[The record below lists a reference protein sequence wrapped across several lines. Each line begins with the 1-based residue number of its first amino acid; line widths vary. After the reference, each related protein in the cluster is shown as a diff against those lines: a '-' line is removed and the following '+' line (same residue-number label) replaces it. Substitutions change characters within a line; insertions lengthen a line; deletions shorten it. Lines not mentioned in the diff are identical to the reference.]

1 MPCVLATGET
11 VPRAG
16 TKLTMVRPNACGSPR
31 RTMIAFK
38 RQPSRC
44 AKGGSGPQNRRNL
57 YAETVTSI
65 DCPAL
70 SSKADP
76 STRPPPAHS
85 ASRRRSL

>member
-31 RTMIAFK
+31 RTMTAFK

-44 AKGGSGPQNRRNL
+44 AKGGSGRQNRRKPLRRNRHEHRL
-57 YAETVTSI
+57 RCTQLQGRPL
-65 DCPAL
+65 D
-70 SSKADP
+70 
-76 STRPPPAHS
+76 STATRT
-85 ASRRRSL
+85 LGI